1 MCTCVRTAVDRRPFF
16 PFPFPFPPVKENQ
29 DHLYDPGNAY
39 VWYLCFPLPCP
50 PVKEKLD
57 HVYDHG
63 NVKNFPFPPARIK
76 QDHVC
81 DQRKDIEF
89 AAFADYLNACVFIVG
104 DWIGKVRNL
113 LVGGPLAFSGLT
125 LILGL
130 PESSTLCNYAY
141 LREE

>member
-1 MCTCVRTAVDRRPFF
+1 MEEICTCVRTAVDRRPFF

-29 DHLYDPGNAY
+29 DHVYDPGNAY
-39 VWYLCFPLPCP
+39 VWYLCFPFPFP

-89 AAFADYLNACVFIVG
+89 AAFADYLNACVFICFYR
-104 DWIGKVRNL
+104 WWLNWESKEPF
-113 LVGGPLAFSGLT
+113 GGGSFG
-125 LILGL
+125 ILR
-130 PESSTLCNYAY
+130 PEPNIRIAWKLNTV
-141 LREE
+141 